1 MEKNFDE
8 TNTHN
13 AAADLS
19 NIIKNAA
26 AISLKSTSKRKTVS
40 VSNVKNKK
48 KNKNLKWYDFSL
60 QKARLVLMNK
70 EKLFRKYSNDPY
82 VRSSFYKTLKE
93 FRKLRKHK
101 LRQYRQ
107 GILDKLDSM
116 RENNPSSYWKLLDEL
131 KNSDKIDKSENI
143 SSSEWIKHFSALNE
157 QDSIPN
163 SDILDK
169 LRDLEKEKVFNELDY
184 LISEKEISSCIK
196 DLKNKKS
203 SGCDS
208 ILNEMLKYGHYYLLQ
223 PLKKLFNLVLCSS
236 KYPSLWSAGIITP
249 LHKKGSLSDPSN
261 YRGITISSCIGKL
274 FNKILNNRLMSF
286 LEKRDI
292 LCKEQIGFIKGNRT
306 TDHMFILK
314 NLIDRH
320 THKGAT
326 PLYTCFVDFRRAF
339 DSLA

>member
-8 TNTHN
+8 TDTHN

-26 AISLKSTSKRKTVS
+26 AMSLKSTSKRKTVS

-48 KNKNLKWYDFSL
+48 KNKNFKWYDFSL

-131 KNSDKIDKSENI
+131 K
-143 SSSEWIKHFSALNE
+143 
-157 QDSIPN
+157 
-163 SDILDK
+163 K
-169 LRDLEKEKVFNELDY
+169 L
-184 LISEKEISSCIK
+184 
-196 DLKNKKS
+196 
-203 SGCDS
+203 
-208 ILNEMLKYGHYYLLQ
+208 
-223 PLKKLFNLVLCSS
+223 
-236 KYPSLWSAGIITP
+236 
-249 LHKKGSLSDPSN
+249 
-261 YRGITISSCIGKL
+261 
-274 FNKILNNRLMSF
+274 
-286 LEKRDI
+286 
-292 LCKEQIGFIKGNRT
+292 
-306 TDHMFILK
+306 
-314 NLIDRH
+314 
-320 THKGAT
+320 
-326 PLYTCFVDFRRAF
+326 
-339 DSLA
+339 